1 MATIRELKRRIRS
14 VKNIGQVTRAME
26 AVAASKMRR
35 AQEAALA
42 SREYADKANE
52 VLTYLASQPR
62 RGPIPSP
69 LLLQR
74 EVNAIGLL
82 LITPDRGLAGP
93 LVSNILRAALDFVK
107 QQEVPVSVVAVGR
120 KGAALLA
127 RHNYRMHAVFT
138 DIRDLP
144 STAEIGPI
152 ARLAIDDY
160 TAGVFDK
167 VYIGYT
173 DFVNTLVQRPVIRLL
188 LPVEP
193 ALPEQRLPTVYT
205 FEPDPQT
212 ILNELVPRL
221 TLLQIYQAILEAQA
235 SEHSARMV
243 AMRNATENAQELAQD
258 LTLTYNKARQTAITL
273 EILDIAGGAEALAK
287 ARAEFA

>member
-1 MATIRELKRRIRS
+1 MATLREIKRRIRS

-35 AQEAALA
+35 AQEATLR

-52 VLTYLASQPR
+52 VLTFLASQPT
-62 RGPIPSP
+62 RGPVPSP
-69 LLLQR
+69 LLIQR
-74 EVNAIGLL
+74 EVKNIGLL

-93 LVSNILRAALDFVK
+93 LVSNILRTAVDFI
-107 QQEVPVSVVAVGR
+107 QRQEVPVHIIAVGR
-120 KGAALLA
+120 KGATFLA

-138 DIRDLP
+138 GVRDLP
-144 STAEIGPI
+144 STVEISPI
-152 ARLAIDDY
+152 ARLVIDDY
-160 TAGVFDK
+160 INGTFDK
-167 VYIGYT
+167 VYLGYT
-173 DFVNTLVQRPVIRLL
+173 RFINTLTQRPVIRPL
-188 LPVEP
+188 LPIEP
-193 ALPEQRLPTVYT
+193 APPEQRLPAEYT

-212 ILNELVPRL
+212 ILNEVLPRF

-243 AMRNATENAQELAQD
+243 AMRNATENAEELVQD
-258 LTLTYNKARQTAITL
+258 LTLMYNKARQTAITL

-287 ARAEFA
+287 AREEFA